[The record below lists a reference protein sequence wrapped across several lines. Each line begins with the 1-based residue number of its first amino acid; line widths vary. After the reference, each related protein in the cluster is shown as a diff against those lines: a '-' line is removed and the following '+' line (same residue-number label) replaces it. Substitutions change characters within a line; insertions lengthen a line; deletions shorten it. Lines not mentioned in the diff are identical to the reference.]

1 MIYRL
6 HNGSAL
12 SKVFG
17 EHVSHVAGIGGCLF
31 FDQELCHGLRSVLIF
46 KSSLTAEIFNQSE
59 FLHVSKP
66 PRSALLGSSSDDAN
80 NQCTLYCRLFV
91 KSNPIQ
97 NS

>member
-17 EHVSHVAGIGGCLF
+17 EHVSRVAGIGGCLF

-59 FLHVSKP
+59 FYMFQSHHAVRSWGVHQTM
-66 PRSALLGSSSDDAN
+66 RITSALYIVVYL
-80 NQCTLYCRLFV
+80 
-91 KSNPIQ
+91 
-97 NS
+97 